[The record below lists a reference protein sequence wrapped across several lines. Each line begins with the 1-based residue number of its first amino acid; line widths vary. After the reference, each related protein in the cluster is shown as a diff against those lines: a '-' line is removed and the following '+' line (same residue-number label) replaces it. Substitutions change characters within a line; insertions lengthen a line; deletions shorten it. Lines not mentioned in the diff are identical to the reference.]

1 MERVTDAFAWPVRDP
16 HWAGKV
22 AIVAVVLLIPIAGA
36 MNGFG
41 WMLATLDNLR
51 DGEVTLPPGGIGYI
65 GRGAR
70 LFLVLLVYQLAV
82 YAIALIL
89 YVPALLISIGQGH
102 GSGNAALIVAS
113 LFLNLIAFGVTT
125 AGSLAVTFATP
136 SIVLGTDAGGLG
148 RGLALRAVLRRCL
161 EKPTNTLIAG
171 LMLIAAGFIGAIG
184 AIACV
189 IGVVFTAAYALAVQ
203 AWVIRSFELGSES
216 REPAA

>member
-1 MERVTDAFAWPVRDP
+1 MERVTDAFAWPLRDP

-22 AIVAVVLLIPIAGA
+22 ALIAVILLIPVAGA
-36 MNGFG
+36 MNGLG
-41 WMLATLDNLR
+41 WMLAALDRLR
-51 DGEVTLPPGGIGYI
+51 AGDESLPPGGLGYI

-70 LFLVLLVYQLAV
+70 LFLVLLAYQLGV
-82 YAIALIL
+82 YAVGLAL

-102 GSGNAALIVAS
+102 GSGNAGLIVAS
-113 LFLNLIAFGVTT
+113 LFLNLVAFGVTT

-136 SIVLGTDAGGLG
+136 AIVLGTDAGGFG
-148 RGLALRAVLRRCL
+148 GGFALRALFRRCL

-171 LMLIAAGFIGAIG
+171 LMLIAAGLIGAIG
-184 AIACV
+184 AVACV